1 MKKTIIVGILTF
13 VVAISGVVF
22 AQGHG
27 KMKMRQNHRDDPFM
41 SELNEEQQ
49 VACKEKRMQLLQE
62 IQPLQLQI
70 EKMNV
75 DLKTLLI
82 ADKPNLRA
90 IDKQIDEISVVKGN
104 IQKLT
109 LKNKLAMRDLLDD
122 DQKVMFNQHLLRN
135 KRDPQRGGHGE
146 RGERGE
152 RGGRGRMGSRHFPDM
167 PDDADMDSPE

>member
-13 VVAISGVVF
+13 VVAVSGLVF

-27 KMKMRQNHRDDPFM
+27 RMKTIQNHPEGQFM
-41 SELNEEQQ
+41 GELNEEQQ
-49 VACKEKRMQLLQE
+49 AAFKEKRMKLLEE

-75 DLKTLLI
+75 ELKVLLI
-82 ADKPNLRA
+82 ADKPNLRS
-90 IDKQIDEISVVKGN
+90 IEKQIDGISVVKNN
-104 IQKLT
+104 IRKLT
-109 LKNKLAMRDLLDD
+109 LKNKLAMRELLND

-135 KRDPQRGGHGE
+135 KRDHQRRG
-146 RGERGE
+146 RGERGG

-167 PDDADMDSPE
+167 PDDEDMNSPK